1 MLSTSTDLL
10 LLLGTKGA
18 VGRLTWGR
26 GGREPSV
33 EETRARWGVGTLLQ
47 IPPHSLN
54 PGAAVGGVAKG
65 KAVPPVPGD
74 RTHRL
79 DSVPQKSQH
88 SYYSQELS
96 TVQPRT
102 MSWTLPGEKS
112 LSGSHWLPS
121 SLRFLPGPCNQGVGI
136 WEPPPPHSLSAPAPP
151 PI

>member
-18 VGRLTWGR
+18 VDRLTWGR

-33 EETRARWGVGTLLQ
+33 EETGARWGVGARPQT
-47 IPPHSLN
+47 PPHSLN
-54 PGAAVGGVAKG
+54 PGAAVRGVAKG
-65 KAVPPVPGD
+65 KAIPPVPGD

-79 DSVPQKSQH
+79 DSVPQKTQH

-102 MSWTLPGEKS
+102 MSWD
-112 LSGSHWLPS
+112 S
-121 SLRFLPGPCNQGVGI
+121 SR
-136 WEPPPPHSLSAPAPP
+136 
-151 PI
+151 